1 MTKNFFE
8 VKNVDFS
15 VSGKTKVKDV
25 SFSIKNEG
33 DVICL
38 LGPSG
43 IGKTTIL
50 RTIAGLE
57 KIEKGSIELNNK
69 ILSSKTIN
77 VEPENR
83 NISLAFQDNSL
94 FPHYTVEKNI
104 LLGAERNKEKKDKK
118 IGLKEIVDLLDI
130 FHILNK
136 YPHQISAGEAQRAS
150 LARSLITQPDLLLLD
165 EPLSN
170 VDQSFKEEIQVRL
183 KKILNKLKITTII
196 VTHDSYEAFYLGSK
210 CGIIINQELK
220 QFDDPYKVY
229 HFPNSIEVVNNF
241 TVKFSELSFLTKF
254 FATWPNPKQK
264 RQKCQRLKPLQT
276 RLQTSPELDCPSPWQ
291 SQRRTQ
297 RPSAS
302 YPQHR
307 DSKRR
312 YARQSTRRLPQKS
325 VAPRSKSRSGSTVP
339 SVLPRRHFGCRRLWQ
354 PDLDVKPVE
363 SLTGQQHEQ
372 QNALK
377 DTCHNLWHA
386 KRNLRRVAAKFCQ
399 RDNKASANHSQW
411 VETRQKGHND
421 RGKTI
426 AERDVRLQLANVC

>member
-1 MTKNFFE
+1 MNKNFFE

-15 VSGKTKVKDV
+15 ISGKTKVKNV
-25 SFSIKNEG
+25 SFSIEKEG

-57 KIEKGSIELNNK
+57 KIKEGSILINGK
-69 ILSSKTIN
+69 ILSSNKIHI
-77 VEPENR
+77 EPEER

-104 LLGAERNKEKKDKK
+104 LIGAERNKEKKNKK
-118 IGLKEIVDLLDI
+118 ISLKEIVELLDI

-183 KKILNKLKITTII
+183 KKILNKLKISTII

-210 CGIIINQELK
+210 CGIILNEKLK

-229 HFPNSIEVVNNF
+229 HFPNSIEVVNFLNRGILVPAKVTGENSLENEDLGLIEGNF
-241 TVKFSELSFLTKF
+241 IKNYPKGTDVQLLLQPEDLEHDDNSNLKLEVVDRKFRGTNFIYTLKTLSHKLIPVLVNTHHHEIHEINDKF
-254 FATWPNPKQK
+254 GIK
-264 RQKCQRLKPLQT
+264 RPIRL
-276 RLQTSPELDCPSPWQ
+276 E
-291 SQRRTQ
+291 
-297 RPSAS
+297 
-302 YPQHR
+302 H
-307 DSKRR
+307 
-312 YARQSTRRLPQKS
+312 
-325 VAPRSKSRSGSTVP
+325 
-339 SVLPRRHFGCRRLWQ
+339 
-354 PDLDVKPVE
+354 
-363 SLTGQQHEQ
+363 
-372 QNALK
+372 
-377 DTCHNLWHA
+377 
-386 KRNLRRVAAKFCQ
+386 
-399 RDNKASANHSQW
+399 
-411 VETRQKGHND
+411 
-421 RGKTI
+421 I
-426 AERDVRLQLANVC
+426 VCF

>member
-1 MTKNFFE
+1 MNKNFFE

-15 VSGKTKVKDV
+15 VGGKTKVKDV

-33 DVICL
+33 DVVCL

-57 KIEKGSIELNNK
+57 KIDNGSIELNNK

-83 NISLAFQDNSL
+83 NVSLAFQDNSL

-229 HFPNSIEVVNNF
+229 HFPNSVEVVNFLNRGILIPAKVTGKNTLESWDLGTIEGNF
-241 TVKFSELSFLTKF
+241 IKNYPEGANVQLLLQPEDLEHDDKSNLKLEVVDRKFRGTNFIYTLKT
-254 FATWPNPKQK
+254 PNNT
-264 RQKCQRLKPLQT
+264 LI
-276 RLQTSPELDCPSPWQ
+276 
-291 SQRRTQ
+291 
-297 RPSAS
+297 
-302 YPQHR
+302 
-307 DSKRR
+307 
-312 YARQSTRRLPQKS
+312 
-325 VAPRSKSRSGSTVP
+325 
-339 SVLPRRHFGCRRLWQ
+339 
-354 PDLDVKPVE
+354 PVFVH
-363 SLTGQQHEQ
+363 SHHIHQHEVDE
-372 QNALK
+372 K
-377 DTCHNLWHA
+377 FGI
-386 KRNLRRVAAKFCQ
+386 KRPIHI
-399 RDNKASANHSQW
+399 DH
-411 VETRQKGHND
+411 
-421 RGKTI
+421 I
-426 AERDVRLQLANVC
+426 VCF